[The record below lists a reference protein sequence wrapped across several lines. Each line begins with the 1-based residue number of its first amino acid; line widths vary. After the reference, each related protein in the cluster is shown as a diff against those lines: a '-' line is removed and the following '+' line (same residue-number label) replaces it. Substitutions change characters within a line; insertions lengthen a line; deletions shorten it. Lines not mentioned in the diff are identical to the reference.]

1 MAMPDFQSLMLPAL
15 RRLADRA
22 WKTGD
27 LVQALADEFALT
39 LEERGEMLP
48 SGRQTRVANRTHWSL
63 AYLNKAGL
71 VVRLGRGH
79 YEASPAGRALLANP
93 PERITLSYLLE
104 RYPGVR
110 AFRGEGEAPR
120 NGSAEPQTISGSA
133 EPQNATP
140 RERLEAAEREIKAA
154 LLAEL
159 LDRVRA
165 LTPEAFE
172 QLIVDLLVKM
182 GYGGSHREAARRL
195 GRSGDGGIDGIIRED
210 ALGLDAVYIQAKRYA
225 EDNAVGAPAIQG
237 FAGALLGN
245 GAMKGVF
252 VTTSRFT
259 PAAKDS
265 ASAYRTHRIILID
278 GNELA
283 ALMIEHEVGVR
294 SVSTIRVQRIDLD
307 AYEDDET

>member
-1 MAMPDFQSLMLPAL
+1 MLTAMVLMLPAL
-15 RRLADRA
+15 RRLAERS

-39 LEERGEMLP
+39 PEERGEMLP
-48 SGRQTRVANRTHWSL
+48 SGRQTRIANRTHWSL

-79 YEASPAGRALLANP
+79 YEASPEGCSLLAQP
-93 PERITLSYLLE
+93 PERITLAFLLD

-110 AFRGEGEAPR
+110 AFRGEGEGPR
-120 NGSAEPQTISGSA
+120 NGSTEAQAISGNEPQTS
-133 EPQNATP
+133 TP
-140 RERLEAAEREIKAA
+140 RERLEAAEKEIKAA

-159 LDRVRA
+159 LERVRA

-182 GYGGSHREAARRL
+182 GYGGSHSEAARRL

-259 PAAKDS
+259 TAAKDS

-278 GNELA
+278 GPELA
-283 ALMIEHEVGVR
+283 ALMIGHDVGVR
-294 SVSTIRVQRIDLD
+294 TVQTIRVQRIDLD

>member
-1 MAMPDFQSLMLPAL
+1 MPMPDFQSLMLPVL
-15 RRLADRA
+15 RRLADHP

-27 LVQALADEFALT
+27 LVAALADEFALT
-39 LEERGEMLP
+39 PDERSELLA
-48 SGRQTRVANRTHWSL
+48 SGRQTRIANRTHWAL

-71 VVRLGRGH
+71 LNRLRRGY
-79 YEASPAGRALLANP
+79 YEASASGRSLLANP
-93 PERITLSYLLE
+93 PERITLAFLIE

-110 AFRGEGEAPR
+110 AFRGENEATQ
-120 NGSAEPQTISGSA
+120 NGAGGRPAISAA
-133 EPQNATP
+133 EAHAATP
-140 RERLEAAEREIKAA
+140 RERLEAAEKEIRAA

-159 LDRVRA
+159 LERIRTLA
-165 LTPEAFE
+165 PEAFE

-182 GYGGSHREAARRL
+182 GYGGSRNEAARRL

-225 EDNAVGAPAIQG
+225 EDNTVGAPAIQA

-245 GAMKGVF
+245 GAVKGVF

-259 PAAKDS
+259 TAARE
-265 ASAYRTHRIILID
+265 AAAAYRTHRMILID
-278 GNELA
+278 GAELA

-294 SVSTIRVQRIDLD
+294 TIQTIRVQRIDLD
-307 AYEDDET
+307 AYEDEET